1 MALQTQKII
10 DLSSMT
16 EEPAGDDTGKG
27 MSILATVDANATGI
41 GAAMYCAADGNW
53 EEADASVT
61 GTMPCTGIALTSG
74 TGANKEILLVGVVR
88 NDDWNWTTGPG
99 IAGLIYLS
107 ITTGAL
113 VQTAPSADGEMIQ
126 VVGYAIT
133 DDVMMFNP
141 QLHWI
146 EHA

>member
-1 MALQTQKII
+1 MALQTRTIE
-10 DLSSMT
+10 DLGGMPQ
-16 EEPAGDDTGKG
+16 EPTADDTGKG
-27 MSILATVDANATGI
+27 ISVIVTVDANATGI

-53 EEADASVT
+53 DEADASVV
-61 GTMPCTGIALTSG
+61 GTCPCTGIALTAG
-74 TGANKEILLVGVVR
+74 TGASKEMLLLGVVR
-88 NDDWNWTTGPG
+88 NDGWTWTTGPG
-99 IAGLIYLS
+99 TLGLIYLS
-107 ITTGAL
+107 TTTGAL
-113 VQTAPSADGEMIQ
+113 TQTAPSADGEMIQ